1 MTERP
6 SKRSVPRIF
15 SPARR
20 RARYR
25 RAVARQSVT
34 DAASFVFD
42 DMVED
47 IVERLDFTRA
57 DPGLA
62 LVTGDV
68 TGRLAPALRSRG
80 FDVASAGPSDFDE
93 ERPYARTYRYVLS
106 LGLLDTLN
114 DLPGALMHIRAAL
127 EPGGMMI
134 AQCLGA
140 GTLPAMREA
149 VQAADGDRTHARI
162 HPQIDRPAA
171 SGLMSRAGFTRQVVD
186 SRSLRARYREVDR
199 LVSDLRDQG
208 LTGILADAPPAF
220 TRSGWT
226 RAQAGFDSLREPD
239 GKVTETFE
247 INSLTGWA

>member
-6 SKRSVPRIF
+6 MEQRVPRIF
-15 SPARR
+15 SPQRR
-20 RARYR
+20 LDRYR
-25 RAVARQSVT
+25 RALARQDGA
-34 DAASFVFD
+34 DAGTFVFD

-47 IVERLDFTRA
+47 IVERLEFTRA
-57 DPGLA
+57 EPGSA
-62 LVTGDV
+62 LVMGDV
-68 TGRLAPALRSRG
+68 SGQLAPALQSRG
-80 FDVASAGPSDFDE
+80 FEVESPEPGYLDE
-93 ERPYARTYRYVLS
+93 EQPYPRTFRYVLS

-114 DLPGALMHIRAAL
+114 DLPGALVHMRNAL

-140 GTLPAMREA
+140 GTLPAMRQA
-149 VQAADGDRTHARI
+149 VQVADRERTFARI

-171 SGLMSRAGFTRQVVD
+171 SGLMSRAGFAKQVVD
-186 SRSLRARYREVDR
+186 SRTLRARYGAFNR

-220 TRSGWT
+220 TRSAWA
-226 RAQAGFDSLREPD
+226 RAQAGFEPLREED

-247 INSLTGWA
+247 ILSLTGWR